1 MNSYYFDRYE
11 VKYFIPIPVVLS
23 VLAIFAAVLLV
34 LFILHRTGKIDISM
48 TTPVSGII
56 VIGLIIF
63 SFNNIMAKDQTQDRF
78 LEIQQQIDEKNPGL
92 YVNISDGS
100 RIFDGIVE
108 PPDYKIA
115 QCNDRVKSPYTVGGY
130 VLKGKERYQAEITR
144 TLDKDNN
151 RCEYTVKYAE
161 HPIDY
166 EPENKMI
173 QTLWKGGS
181 FYFVQ

>member
-1 MNSYYFDRYE
+1 MNSYYFDTYE
-11 VKYFIPIPVVLS
+11 VKYFIPIPVALS

-63 SFNNIMAKDQTQDRF
+63 SFNSIMARDQTQDRF

-92 YVNISDGS
+92 YVDISDGS
-100 RIFDGIVE
+100 GSFDGIVKA
-108 PPDYKIA
+108 PDYKIA

-144 TLDKDNN
+144 ALDKENS

-173 QTLWKGGS
+173 QTL
-181 FYFVQ
+181 